1 MGGVDIADQLRAYY
15 STQRISLRSW
25 YPLFFWMLDTAILNA
40 YLIGQQLYSKK
51 DYMEH
56 KEFRA
61 SLWGSLFSYLAS
73 VFLEKKL
80 SKFYDPDSRA

>member
-1 MGGVDIADQLRAYY
+1 MGCVDIADQLRAYY

-40 YLIGQQLYSKK
+40 YLVGKQLHGKE

-61 SLWGSLFSYLAS
+61 SLWNTLFSNSAK
-73 VFLEKKL
+73 VFSEKKL
-80 SKFYDPDSRA
+80 YHFQ